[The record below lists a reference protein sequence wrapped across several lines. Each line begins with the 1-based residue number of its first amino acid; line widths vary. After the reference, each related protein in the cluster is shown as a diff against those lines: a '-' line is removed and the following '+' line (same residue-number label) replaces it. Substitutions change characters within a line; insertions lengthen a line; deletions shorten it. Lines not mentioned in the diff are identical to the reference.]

1 MANGPTRLWMGLALG
16 SVLIVGLSAGLLAD
30 RLLAERQ
37 VVDVE
42 KAAPKK
48 TRDAHPPT
56 FHFDCP
62 DSEATPA
69 AATGNAGPQEHLD
82 VARSEAFRKHRSGM
96 TRRMARRLELEAE
109 QVEALEPIVEQAML
123 KGSRYWSSAR
133 DEFCSMQREFHR
145 QVSELLSPEQAVRF
159 DEMRLEL
166 MERGRRRGDRD
177 HDGHGR
183 RGDGDSPGGCR

>member
-42 KAAPKK
+42 QAAPEK

-69 AATGNAGPQEHLD
+69 ATTGNADSQEHLD
-82 VARSEAFRKHRSGM
+82 AARSEEFRKHRSRT
-96 TRRMARRLELEAE
+96 TRRMARRLDLEAE
-109 QVEALEPIVEQAML
+109 QVEALEAIVEQAML
-123 KGSRYWSSAR
+123 RGLRYWSGAR

-145 QVSELLSPEQAVRF
+145 QVSELLSPDQAVRF

-166 MERGRRRGDRD
+166 TERGRRHRGRN
-177 HDGHGR
+177 
-183 RGDGDSPGGCR
+183 DGDHRESGECH

>member
-1 MANGPTRLWMGLALG
+1 MANGPTRLWMVLALG

-37 VVDVE
+37 VVEVE
-42 KAAPKK
+42 KAAPEK
-48 TRDAHPPT
+48 TRGAHPPT

-62 DSEATPA
+62 DPEATPA
-69 AATGNAGPQEHLD
+69 AATGNAGSQERPDAAH
-82 VARSEAFRKHRSGM
+82 SEEFLKHRSRT
-96 TRRMARRLELEAE
+96 TRRMARHLDLEAE

-123 KGSRYWSSAR
+123 RGRRYWSGAR

-166 MERGRRRGDRD
+166 TERGRRHRGRNDDDHRD
-177 HDGHGR
+177 
-183 RGDGDSPGGCR
+183 SGGCR